1 MHAVVLTTHRSNTH
15 YMLAIL
21 TRHHMD
27 IIRHVGNALFQ
38 SGDKNSFFAKSKSN
52 IFNNFFF
59 EKLIKG
65 DLRNMDL
72 ETDLLY
78 DDN

>member
-52 IFNNFFF
+52 IFNIFFL
-59 EKLIKG
+59 KS
-65 DLRNMDL
+65 
-72 ETDLLY
+72 
-78 DDN
+78 